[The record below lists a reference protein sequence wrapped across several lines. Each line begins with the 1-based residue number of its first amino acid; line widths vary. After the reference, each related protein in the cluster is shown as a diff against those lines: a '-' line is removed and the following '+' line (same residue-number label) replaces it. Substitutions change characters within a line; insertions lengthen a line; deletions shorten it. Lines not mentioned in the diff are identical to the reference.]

1 MQVVGPG
8 VLSGLYFTIVLAMGE
23 ALRRVLALSPDVTR
37 KAVLVLLCSWAVP
50 AAYLF
55 PDPRAAALPFFLL
68 AFVLYLSFRFE
79 VLASVEDD
87 GASLGSVLAPI
98 SAALLFHF
106 LGESMARV
114 AVAVAAI
121 LAMACGDGAAALV
134 GRRLGTRKYRV
145 LGHART
151 MEGTLALFVGASLAG
166 APVLALMGGLDWHQA
181 VAFSLIAATVA
192 ASVEA
197 ISPYGADNLTVPMAV
212 AATLVLLLWA
222 SR

>member
-1 MQVVGPG
+1 
-8 VLSGLYFTIVLAMGE
+8 
-23 ALRRVLALSPDVTR
+23 
-37 KAVLVLLCSWAVP
+37 
-50 AAYLF
+50 
-55 PDPRAAALPFFLL
+55 
-68 AFVLYLSFRFE
+68 
-79 VLASVEDD
+79 
-87 GASLGSVLAPI
+87 
-98 SAALLFHF
+98 
-106 LGESMARV
+106 MARV